1 MSVRRPLSVVL
12 TLSLIVLAGRCAE
25 SPAEPQRTS
34 ADPARNDN
42 PLSGESAGG
51 ITVPIGGTAPGA
63 KFQGTLTIT
72 GSRFNADLGPV
83 LVGDVKGI
91 LVVSTSNAAVPSESV
106 VISTGDI
113 EFNYR
118 EDVKTDDDCITIEFS
133 PPPVTHE
140 ETKTTIE
147 LNPAIVQ
154 TRTLPGP
161 RNLIADLICAPDR
174 ATEAGWTME
183 KSGQA

>member
-1 MSVRRPLSVVL
+1 MSLSRPLSVML
-12 TLSLIVLAGRCAE
+12 TLSLIVVVGRCAE
-25 SPAEPQRTS
+25 SPAEPRRTS
-34 ADPARNDN
+34 ADLARNDN

-51 ITVPIGGTAPGA
+51 ITAPVGGTAPGA

-72 GSRFNADLGPV
+72 GSRFNEDLGPV
-83 LVGDVKGI
+83 LVGNVKGI
-91 LVVSTSNAAVPSESV
+91 LVVSTSNDAGPTESV
-106 VISTGDI
+106 VISAGDM
-113 EFNYR
+113 EFNYND
-118 EDVKTDDDCITIEFS
+118 DVKTDDDCITIEFS

-147 LNPAIVQ
+147 LNAVIVQ

-174 ATEAGWTME
+174 AMEGGWTMD
-183 KSGQA
+183 KSGGV

>member
-1 MSVRRPLSVVL
+1 M
-12 TLSLIVLAGRCAE
+12 
-25 SPAEPQRTS
+25 
-34 ADPARNDN
+34 
-42 PLSGESAGG
+42 
-51 ITVPIGGTAPGA
+51 PIGGTAPGA

-83 LVGDVKGI
+83 VVGDMQGTITVITPGAQVPTESFGI
-91 LVVSTSNAAVPSESV
+91 SYE
-106 VISTGDI
+106 DI
-113 EFNYR
+113 EFSYK

-133 PPPVTHE
+133 PPAVTHE

-154 TRTLPGP
+154 THTIPGP

-174 ATEAGWTME
+174 AVEFGWSME